1 MQYPSYANNPCTSLR
16 DPRGKFPANVHGPY
30 KVGRSELN
38 GQSFVFDEL
47 VSEYTT
53 TTGKQAVYAI
63 RDVGA
68 DAMHCLQ
75 LSTEVKDKLAQCFS
89 PYSGNVTEHIV
100 ASKGESEL
108 LLRRECN
115 SILGNRDPLVQALRE
130 GARRCDSVAQATDII
145 LREHYGNQREPKCDR
160 IERVGSRKVAHTF
173 VRVILR
179 DGSTVIHDHWI
190 NPEAFLQEDGRFSM
204 ADDLEVVATWRPGDP
219 ITRRWDDLKQ
229 QAKAAGEIRIEEFP
243 PLVQSRIHA
252 GEYSGDLVTYAKRMI
267 GFGGYLDR
275 TESDCLL
282 TPEQAAQ
289 RGMQPNVKIA
299 YRHGRHYYSS
309 DVVARSSIRRV
320 RDPSFPGPHLRQA
333 RWELDVEAAFVGRDL
348 EGLTQLLKRG
358 DAREWFPERHGNL
371 CLRAMGAALD
381 MPLDAQNM
389 AFIGVLFEHAIDAAT
404 ATQMQLMLRK
414 RVIHDALA
422 NRDADALEAW
432 LSPET
437 VAATGDHGSR
447 WLMVACQA
455 LNTHGVKSLLNAG
468 AQFHALHG
476 PENGLS
482 LAIEAGGT
490 DMVKLLIKRGAS
502 ALRPNALGVIP
513 WQFALQLLR
522 RLPAT
527 GVDGERRQA
536 VAERVYDHAVAEA
549 LALRPADRA
558 LLETLRASIGDGAQ
572 RNTLTLAIW
581 RSDLEQACSSGNVK
595 EIGPLL
601 ASEFVEADPAMRK
614 KADTAASAL
623 LCRVVESVPVDHAVV
638 DALLAGGV
646 GINRRTKDGETPL
659 LVACKAADVVT
670 ARQLLDAGA
679 KIDAS
684 SWKGFSAL
692 EHACWA
698 GSREL
703 VRLLIDRGAPTD
715 VPDLMG
721 ELPVE
726 MARRRRDD
734 LSLDESTRARWSG
747 VFDVLQQ
754 AAAAG

>member
-1 MQYPSYANNPCTSLR
+1 MQYPSSSYANNPQTSLR
-16 DPRGKFPANVHGPY
+16 DPRGKFPENVHGPY
-30 KVGRSELN
+30 KVARSEVN

-47 VSEYTT
+47 VSEYETK
-53 TTGKQAVYAI
+53 TGKKVVYAI

-75 LSTEVKDKLAQCFS
+75 LSPEVKDKLAECFS

-100 ASKGESEL
+100 ASKGESDL

-145 LREHYGNQREPKCDR
+145 LREHYGNQSEPKCDR
-160 IERVGSRKVAHTF
+160 IERVGSRKMAHTF

-219 ITRRWDDLKQ
+219 ITRRWEDLKQ

-252 GEYSGDLVTYAKRMI
+252 GEYSGDLVTYVKRMI

-299 YRHGRHYYSS
+299 YRHGRDYYSS

-333 RWELDVEAAFVGRDL
+333 QWELDVEAAFVGRDL

-358 DAREWFPERHGNL
+358 EAREWFPERHGNL
-371 CLRAMGAALD
+371 CLRAMGAALN

-389 AFIGVLFEHAIDAAT
+389 AFIGVLFKHAIDAVT
-404 ATQMQLMLRK
+404 ATQIQLMLRQ
-414 RVIHDALA
+414 RVIDDALR

-437 VAATGDHGSR
+437 VAAIGDHGSR
-447 WLMVACQA
+447 WLMVACQE
-455 LNTHGVKSLLNAG
+455 LNPHGVKSLLRAG
-468 AQFHALHG
+468 AQFHAPHG
-476 PENGLS
+476 LENGLS

-490 DMVKLLIKRGAS
+490 DMVKLLIKQGAS

-522 RLPAT
+522 DLPAT
-527 GVDGERRQA
+527 GVDQERRQA
-536 VAERVYDHAVAEA
+536 VAGSVYDYAVAEA

-558 LLETLRASIGDGAQ
+558 LLEALRASIGDGAQ
-572 RNTLTLAIW
+572 RNALTLAIW

-595 EIGPLL
+595 EISLLL
-601 ASEFVEADPAMRK
+601 ASEFVKADRAMRK
-614 KADTAASAL
+614 KANIAASAL
-623 LCRVVESVPVDHAVV
+623 LCRVVESAPVDPAVV
-638 DALLAGGV
+638 DALLAGGMD
-646 GINRRTKDGETPL
+646 INQRGKDGKTPL
-659 LVACKAADVVT
+659 LAACSRAEVGIVSK
-670 ARQLLDAGA
+670 LLDAGA
-679 KIDAS
+679 TLDDS
-684 SWKGFSAL
+684 SWDGYSAL
-692 EHACWA
+692 GHACRR
-698 GSREL
+698 GSPDL
-703 VRLLIDRGAPTD
+703 VRLLLERGASPKSKDHMGYSAEDLAREFRELCPTND
-715 VPDLMG
+715 PAYAGRAEV
-721 ELPVE
+721 
-726 MARRRRDD
+726 
-734 LSLDESTRARWSG
+734 LSLFEQS
-747 VFDVLQQ
+747 
-754 AAAAG
+754 AG